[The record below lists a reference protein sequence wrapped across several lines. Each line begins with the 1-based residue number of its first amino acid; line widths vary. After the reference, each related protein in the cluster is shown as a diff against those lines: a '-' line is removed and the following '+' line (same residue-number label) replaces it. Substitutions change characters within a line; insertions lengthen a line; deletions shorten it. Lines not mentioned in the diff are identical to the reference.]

1 MRIVYNRN
9 IFVNRTQAGGYKMIS
24 SMTGFGRMESVKDKI
39 KITVE
44 MKAVNHRYLD
54 LNIKIPKKL
63 SIFEIEIRT
72 ALKKVIQR
80 GKVDVFIT
88 FEDSSETASVLHY
101 NETLAGEYIK
111 YFRQMADKFHLEDDI
126 RVSTLA
132 RFPEIFTMEE
142 QDADETAL
150 KEVLNEAIQGAVA
163 KFLDSRM
170 REGEN
175 LKKDMLDKLDE
186 LLVNVDFIE
195 KHSPQIITNY
205 QEKLKTK
212 VKELLDDKQMDE
224 SRIAAEVTIF
234 ADKICVDEE
243 IVRLRSHILA
253 VKNAL
258 TEGGSIG
265 RKLDF
270 IVQEM
275 NREANTILSK
285 STDLA
290 ISNIGIELKTSI
302 EKLRE
307 QIQNIE

>member
-1 MRIVYNRN
+1 
-9 IFVNRTQAGGYKMIS
+9 MIS

-72 ALKKVIQR
+72 ALKKAIQR

-132 RFPEIFTMEE
+132 RFPEIFTMED

-150 KEVLNEAIQGAVA
+150 KEVLNEAIQGAAA

>member
-1 MRIVYNRN
+1 MRIVYNRY

-72 ALKKVIQR
+72 VLKKAIQR

-111 YFRQMADKFHLEDDI
+111 YFRQMAGKFNLEDDI

>member
-1 MRIVYNRN
+1 
-9 IFVNRTQAGGYKMIS
+9 MIS

-72 ALKKVIQR
+72 VLKKAIQR

-111 YFRQMADKFHLEDDI
+111 YFRQMAGKFNLEDDI

>member
-1 MRIVYNRN
+1 
-9 IFVNRTQAGGYKMIS
+9 MIS
-24 SMTGFGRMESVKDKI
+24 SMTGFGRMESVKDKL

-72 ALKKVIQR
+72 VLKKAIQR

-111 YFRQMADKFHLEDDI
+111 YFRQMAGKFNLEDDI

>member
-63 SIFEIEIRT
+63 SVFEIEIRT
-72 ALKKVIQR
+72 VLKKAIQR

-195 KHSPQIITNY
+195 KHSPQIITDY

-224 SRIAAEVTIF
+224 SRIAAEVTLF

>member
-1 MRIVYNRN
+1 
-9 IFVNRTQAGGYKMIS
+9 MIS

-72 ALKKVIQR
+72 VLKKAIQR

-111 YFRQMADKFHLEDDI
+111 YFRQMAGKFNLEDDI

-243 IVRLRSHILA
+243 IVRLRSHTLA

>member
-1 MRIVYNRN
+1 
-9 IFVNRTQAGGYKMIS
+9 MIS

-72 ALKKVIQR
+72 ALKKAIQR

-150 KEVLNEAIQGAVA
+150 KEVLNEAIQGAAA

>member
-72 ALKKVIQR
+72 ALKKAIQR

-132 RFPEIFTMEE
+132 RFPEIFTMED

-150 KEVLNEAIQGAVA
+150 KEVLNEAIQGAAA

>member
-1 MRIVYNRN
+1 
-9 IFVNRTQAGGYKMIS
+9 MIS

-63 SIFEIEIRT
+63 SVFEIEIRT
-72 ALKKVIQR
+72 VLKKAIQR

-195 KHSPQIITNY
+195 KHSPQIITDY

-224 SRIAAEVTIF
+224 SRIAAEVTLF

>member
-1 MRIVYNRN
+1 
-9 IFVNRTQAGGYKMIS
+9 MIS

-63 SIFEIEIRT
+63 SIFESEIRT
-72 ALKKVIQR
+72 TLKKDIQR

-88 FEDSSETASVLHY
+88 CEDSSETASVLHY

-126 RVSTLA
+126 RVSALA